1 MRVDAAARLPNAA
14 TSVGMSLRGT
24 DRAELVLADPGLG
37 QRLLLVLPVVVGG
50 LLISVVLVV
59 LLRMARTFRDGD
71 FFVPGNTRPSPS
83 SPSPSHC
90 WAFSS
95 RCCTC

>member
-14 TSVGMSLRGT
+14 TSAGLSLRGM

-50 LLISVVLVV
+50 LLISVMLVV
-59 LLRMARTFRDGD
+59 LLRMARTFRNGD
-71 FFVPGNTRPSPS
+71 FFVPGNMRASPS
-83 SPSPSHC
+83 SPSPSRC

-95 RCCTC
+95 RCCT